1 MAEHSWLTTCEVPDG
16 VERGFYW
23 GFHLHHAR
31 KCLEAGYENN
41 AASWMWRDEAEEDS
55 GFAPVAGTLRVAS
68 PHGVTGIEYVDA
80 RDVAKLIENSDG
92 GGI

>member
-1 MAEHSWLTTCEVPDG
+1 MESNE
-16 VERGFYW
+16 GFIGDFICIMLASVW
-23 GFHLHHAR
+23 RLATR
-31 KCLEAGYENN
+31 IMRQAG
-41 AASWMWRDEAEEDS
+41 MWRDEAEEDS